1 MPTTDGAPASRPSPE
16 ALVRLLRALSAGDDR
31 FVGLVELP
39 GRPERASDWPD
50 WVHPLVRGAWARRG
64 VERPWSHQREA
75 LDATASGA
83 DVVVATGTGS
93 GKSLAAWTPL
103 LSDLAAA
110 GSTSRISAV
119 HRRPTALYLSPTKAL
134 AADQSASLEALM
146 EGGPRLASAS
156 TCDGDTPREAKEWA
170 RANADAL
177 LTNPDYLHHVMLP
190 AHGRWTR
197 VLASLRYIII
207 DELHHWRGV
216 TGSHIAL
223 VVRRLLRACHRLGAD
238 PRVIMLSATVRD
250 PALVGAAMTGRTATA
265 VTRDGSPAGPRHL
278 ALWQGGLVDDGP
290 GADPPCSP
298 GPLADGDHVLGAPV
312 TRRSAGAEAAGL
324 TARLVE
330 EGARLLAFVRSRA
343 GAEAVA
349 AQVRDRLSSRGSPLA
364 GRVGAYRG
372 GYLPEERRALEAA
385 IRSGRVRALATTSAL
400 ELGLDI
406 SGLDA
411 TVTAGWPGTRASLW
425 QQIGRAGRAG
435 RAGVSVLIASE
446 NPLDAYLVRH
456 PEDILAEVEAAVI
469 DPSNP
474 WVLAPH
480 LCAAAAEAPL
490 TEADSAYF
498 GPGLADIVRALARD
512 GLLRRRPAGWFWD
525 ATRPER
531 PGDLADLRGGGG
543 DVQIVDPAGVVIGTI
558 DEASADSHVFPD
570 AIYIHQGRTYHV
582 LSLSSVTGPVGP
594 GGWGRAP
601 TGALPVDWGQAP
613 AGALPGGADEWS
625 AQGIRGVPAEG
636 PADGAGVAGSGS
648 SAGVAG
654 SADGAGPAGGGN
666 SARGLGLPGAAA
678 GAPPLV
684 APVRP
689 GEQRVAVVEEVRTP
703 LRTRA
708 STHTSVVIR
717 GVETSWTSP
726 DGLLTWCFGPTDV
739 STRVTDYDLLRLPGL
754 EFIRNIELT
763 MPTRTLP
770 TRSAWFQLERGAEAV
785 LGISAADLP
794 GALHAAEHA
803 MIAILPL
810 IATCDRWD
818 LGGLSTQSHD
828 DTGRPTVFVHD
839 AFRGGAG
846 HTRSGYARAAQW
858 IRATL
863 EAVRECPCDDG
874 CPRCVQSPKCGNG
887 NDPLSK
893 AGAVALLGF
902 VLERC
907 P

>member
-1 MPTTDGAPASRPSPE
+1 MPTADGAPAPRPGPE

-31 FVGLVELP
+31 LVGLVELP
-39 GRPERASDWPD
+39 GRPERASDWPES
-50 WVHPLVRGAWARRG
+50 VHPLVRGAWARRG

-103 LSDLAAA
+103 LSDLAGA
-110 GSTSRISAV
+110 GSTTRISAV

-134 AADQSASLEALM
+134 AADQCASLEALM

-250 PALVGAAMTGRTATA
+250 PALVGAAMTGRPATA

-278 ALWQGGLVDDGP
+278 ALWQGGLVDDGS
-290 GADPPCSP
+290 GAEPSSSGALASPAPFSSP
-298 GPLADGDHVLGAPV
+298 GDPASQGALADGDRVLGAPV
-312 TRRSAGAEAAGL
+312 VRRSAGAEAAGL

-349 AQVRDRLSSRGSPLA
+349 AQVHDRLSSRGSPLA

-469 DPSNP
+469 DPANP

-498 GPGLADIVRALARD
+498 GPGLADVVGALERD

-531 PGDLADLRGGGG
+531 PSDLTDLRGGGG

-558 DEASADSHVFPD
+558 DEGSADAHVFPD
-570 AIYIHQGRTYHV
+570 AVYVHQGRTYHV
-582 LSLSSVTGPVGP
+582 LSLSSVTGAAGPV
-594 GGWGRAP
+594 GWGRAP
-601 TGALPVDWGQAP
+601 V
-613 AGALPGGADEWS
+613 
-625 AQGIRGVPAEG
+625 
-636 PADGAGVAGSGS
+636 
-648 SAGVAG
+648 
-654 SADGAGPAGGGN
+654 
-666 SARGLGLPGAAA
+666 

-684 APVRP
+684 APLRP
-689 GEQRVAVVEEVRTP
+689 GDQRVAVVEEVRTP

-708 STHTSVVIR
+708 STHTSVAIR
-717 GVETSWTSP
+717 GVEASWTSP

-754 EFIRNIELT
+754 EFIRNTELA

-785 LGISAADLP
+785 LGIGAADLP

-858 IRATL
+858 IGATL
-863 EAVRECPCDDG
+863 EAVRECPCEDG

-887 NDPLSK
+887 NEPLSK

>member
-1 MPTTDGAPASRPSPE
+1 MPTADGAPAPRPGPE

-31 FVGLVELP
+31 LVGLVELP
-39 GRPERASDWPD
+39 GRPERASDWPE

-103 LSDLAAA
+103 LSDLAGA
-110 GSTSRISAV
+110 GSTTRISAV

-134 AADQSASLEALM
+134 AADQCASLEALM

-250 PALVGAAMTGRTATA
+250 PALVGAAMTGRPATA

-278 ALWQGGLVDDGP
+278 ALWQGGLVDDGS
-290 GADPPCSP
+290 GAEPSSSGALASPAPFSSP
-298 GPLADGDHVLGAPV
+298 GDPASQGVLADGDRVLGAPV
-312 TRRSAGAEAAGL
+312 VRRSAGAEAAGL

-372 GYLPEERRALEAA
+372 GDLPEERRALEAA

-469 DPSNP
+469 DPANP

-490 TEADSAYF
+490 TEADSTYF
-498 GPGLADIVRALARD
+498 GPGLADVVGALERD

-531 PGDLADLRGGGG
+531 PSDLTDLRGGGG

-558 DEASADSHVFPD
+558 DEASADAHVFPD
-570 AIYIHQGRTYHV
+570 AVYVHQGRTYHV
-582 LSLSSVTGPVGP
+582 LSLSSVTGAAGPV
-594 GGWGRAP
+594 GWGRAP
-601 TGALPVDWGQAP
+601 V
-613 AGALPGGADEWS
+613 
-625 AQGIRGVPAEG
+625 
-636 PADGAGVAGSGS
+636 
-648 SAGVAG
+648 
-654 SADGAGPAGGGN
+654 
-666 SARGLGLPGAAA
+666 

-684 APVRP
+684 APLRP
-689 GEQRVAVVEEVRTP
+689 GDQRVAVVEEVRTP

-708 STHTSVVIR
+708 STHTSVAIR
-717 GVETSWTSP
+717 GVEASWTSP

-754 EFIRNIELT
+754 EFIRNTELA

-785 LGISAADLP
+785 LGIGAADLP

-858 IRATL
+858 IGAAL
-863 EAVRECPCDDG
+863 EAVRECPCEDG

-887 NDPLSK
+887 NEPLSK

>member
-1 MPTTDGAPASRPSPE
+1 MPTADGAPAPRPGPE

-31 FVGLVELP
+31 LVGLVELP
-39 GRPERASDWPD
+39 GRPERASDWPE

-103 LSDLAAA
+103 LSDLAGA
-110 GSTSRISAV
+110 GSTTRISAV

-134 AADQSASLEALM
+134 AADQCASLEALM

-223 VVRRLLRACHRLGAD
+223 VVRRLLRACQRLGAD

-250 PALVGAAMTGRTATA
+250 PALVGAAMTGRPATA

-278 ALWQGGLVDDGP
+278 ALWQGGLVDDGS
-290 GADPPCSP
+290 GAEPSSS
-298 GPLADGDHVLGAPV
+298 GALASRGALADGDRVLGAPV
-312 TRRSAGAEAAGL
+312 VRRSAGAEAAGL

-469 DPSNP
+469 DPANP

-498 GPGLADIVRALARD
+498 GPGLADVVGALERD

-531 PGDLADLRGGGG
+531 PSDLTDLRGGGG

-558 DEASADSHVFPD
+558 DEGSADAHVFPD
-570 AIYIHQGRTYHV
+570 AVYVHQGRTYHV
-582 LSLSSVTGPVGP
+582 LSLSSVTGAAGPV
-594 GGWGRAP
+594 GWGRAP
-601 TGALPVDWGQAP
+601 V
-613 AGALPGGADEWS
+613 
-625 AQGIRGVPAEG
+625 
-636 PADGAGVAGSGS
+636 
-648 SAGVAG
+648 
-654 SADGAGPAGGGN
+654 
-666 SARGLGLPGAAA
+666 

-689 GEQRVAVVEEVRTP
+689 GDQRVAVVEEVRTP

-708 STHTSVVIR
+708 STHTSVAIR
-717 GVETSWTSP
+717 GVEASWTSP

-754 EFIRNIELT
+754 EFIRNTELA

-770 TRSAWFQLERGAEAV
+770 TRSAWFQLERGAEAA
-785 LGISAADLP
+785 LGIGAADLP

-858 IRATL
+858 IGAAL
-863 EAVRECPCDDG
+863 EAVRECPCEDG

-887 NDPLSK
+887 NEPLSK

>member
-1 MPTTDGAPASRPSPE
+1 MPTADGAPAPRPGPE

-31 FVGLVELP
+31 LVGLVELP
-39 GRPERASDWPD
+39 GRPERASDWPE

-103 LSDLAAA
+103 LSDLAGA
-110 GSTSRISAV
+110 GSTTRISAV

-134 AADQSASLEALM
+134 AADQCASLEALM

-250 PALVGAAMTGRTATA
+250 PALVGAAMTGRPATA

-278 ALWQGGLVDDGP
+278 ALWQGGLIDDGSGAEPPSSP
-290 GADPPCSP
+290 GTPSSSRALASPEPSSPADPASR
-298 GPLADGDHVLGAPV
+298 GALADGDRVLGAPV
-312 TRRSAGAEAAGL
+312 VRRSAGAEAAGL

-498 GPGLADIVRALARD
+498 GPGLADVAGALERD

-531 PGDLADLRGGGG
+531 PGDLTDLRGGGG

-558 DEASADSHVFPD
+558 DEGSADAHVFPD
-570 AIYIHQGRTYHV
+570 AVYVHQGRTYHV
-582 LSLSSVTGPVGP
+582 LSLSSVTGAAGPV
-594 GGWGRAP
+594 GWGRAP
-601 TGALPVDWGQAP
+601 V
-613 AGALPGGADEWS
+613 
-625 AQGIRGVPAEG
+625 
-636 PADGAGVAGSGS
+636 
-648 SAGVAG
+648 
-654 SADGAGPAGGGN
+654 
-666 SARGLGLPGAAA
+666 

-689 GEQRVAVVEEVRTP
+689 GDQRVAVVEEVRTP

-708 STHTSVVIR
+708 STHTSVAIR
-717 GVETSWTSP
+717 GVEASWTSP

-754 EFIRNIELT
+754 EFIRNTELA

-785 LGISAADLP
+785 LGIGAADLP

-858 IRATL
+858 IGAAL
-863 EAVRECPCDDG
+863 EAVRECPCEDG

-887 NDPLSK
+887 NEPLSK

>member
-1 MPTTDGAPASRPSPE
+1 MPTADGAPAPRPGPE

-31 FVGLVELP
+31 LVGLVELP
-39 GRPERASDWPD
+39 GRPERASDWPE

-103 LSDLAAA
+103 LSDLAGA
-110 GSTSRISAV
+110 GSTTRISAV

-134 AADQSASLEALM
+134 AADQCASLEALM

-250 PALVGAAMTGRTATA
+250 PALVGAAMTGRPATA

-278 ALWQGGLVDDGP
+278 ALWQGGLVDDGS
-290 GADPPCSP
+290 GAEPSSSGALASPAPFSSP
-298 GPLADGDHVLGAPV
+298 GDPASQGALADGDRVLGAPV
-312 TRRSAGAEAAGL
+312 VRRSAGAEAAEL

-474 WVLAPH
+474 WVMAPH

-498 GPGLADIVRALARD
+498 GPGLADVVGALERD

-531 PGDLADLRGGGG
+531 PSDLTDLRGGGG

-558 DEASADSHVFPD
+558 DEGSADAHVFPD
-570 AIYIHQGRTYHV
+570 AVYVHQGRTYHV
-582 LSLSSVTGPVGP
+582 LSLSSVTGAAGPV
-594 GGWGRAP
+594 GWGRAP
-601 TGALPVDWGQAP
+601 V
-613 AGALPGGADEWS
+613 
-625 AQGIRGVPAEG
+625 
-636 PADGAGVAGSGS
+636 
-648 SAGVAG
+648 
-654 SADGAGPAGGGN
+654 
-666 SARGLGLPGAAA
+666 

-689 GEQRVAVVEEVRTP
+689 GDQRVAVVEEVRTP

-708 STHTSVVIR
+708 STHTSVAIR
-717 GVETSWTSP
+717 GVEASWTSP

-754 EFIRNIELT
+754 EFIRNTELA

-785 LGISAADLP
+785 LGIGAADLP

-858 IRATL
+858 IGAAL
-863 EAVRECPCDDG
+863 EAVRECPCEDG

-887 NDPLSK
+887 NEPLSK

>member
-1 MPTTDGAPASRPSPE
+1 MPTADGAPAPRPGPE
-16 ALVRLLRALSAGDDR
+16 ALVRLLRAMSAGDDR
-31 FVGLVELP
+31 LVGLVELP
-39 GRPERASDWPD
+39 GRPERASGWPE

-103 LSDLAAA
+103 LSDLAGA
-110 GSTSRISAV
+110 GPTTRISAV

-134 AADQSASLEALM
+134 AADQCASLEALM

-250 PALVGAAMTGRTATA
+250 PALVGAAMTGRPATA

-278 ALWQGGLVDDGP
+278 ALWQGGLVDDGS
-290 GADPPCSP
+290 GAEPSSSGALASPAPFSSP
-298 GPLADGDHVLGAPV
+298 GDPASQGVLADGDRVLGAPV
-312 TRRSAGAEAAGL
+312 VRRSAGAEAAGL

-469 DPSNP
+469 DPANP

-498 GPGLADIVRALARD
+498 GPGLADVVGALERD

-531 PGDLADLRGGGG
+531 PSDLTDLRGGGG

-558 DEASADSHVFPD
+558 DEASADAHVFPD
-570 AIYIHQGRTYHV
+570 AVYVHQGRTYHV
-582 LSLSSVTGPVGP
+582 LSLSSVTGAAGPV
-594 GGWGRAP
+594 GWGRAP
-601 TGALPVDWGQAP
+601 V
-613 AGALPGGADEWS
+613 
-625 AQGIRGVPAEG
+625 
-636 PADGAGVAGSGS
+636 
-648 SAGVAG
+648 
-654 SADGAGPAGGGN
+654 
-666 SARGLGLPGAAA
+666 

-689 GEQRVAVVEEVRTP
+689 GDQRVAVVEEVRTP

-708 STHTSVVIR
+708 STHTSVAIR
-717 GVETSWTSP
+717 GVEASWTSP

-754 EFIRNIELT
+754 EFIRNTELA

-785 LGISAADLP
+785 LGIGAADLP

-846 HTRSGYARAAQW
+846 HTRNGYARAAQW
-858 IRATL
+858 IGAAL
-863 EAVRECPCDDG
+863 EAVRECPCEDG

-887 NDPLSK
+887 NEPLSK

>member
-1 MPTTDGAPASRPSPE
+1 MPTADGAPAPRPGPE

-31 FVGLVELP
+31 LVGLVELP
-39 GRPERASDWPD
+39 GRPERASDWPE

-103 LSDLAAA
+103 LSDLAGA
-110 GSTSRISAV
+110 GSTTRISAV
-119 HRRPTALYLSPTKAL
+119 HRRPTALYLSPTRAL
-134 AADQSASLEALM
+134 AADQCASLEALM

-250 PALVGAAMTGRTATA
+250 PALVGAAMTGRPATA

-278 ALWQGGLVDDGP
+278 ALWQGGLVDDGS
-290 GADPPCSP
+290 GAEPSSSGALASPAPFSSP
-298 GPLADGDHVLGAPV
+298 GDPASQGALADGDRVLGAPV
-312 TRRSAGAEAAGL
+312 VRRSAGAEAAGL

-474 WVLAPH
+474 WVMAPH

-498 GPGLADIVRALARD
+498 GPGLADVVGALERD

-531 PGDLADLRGGGG
+531 PSDLTDLRGGGG

-558 DEASADSHVFPD
+558 DEASADAHVFPD
-570 AIYIHQGRTYHV
+570 AVYVHQGRTYHV
-582 LSLSSVTGPVGP
+582 LSLSSVTGAAGPV
-594 GGWGRAP
+594 GWGRAP
-601 TGALPVDWGQAP
+601 V
-613 AGALPGGADEWS
+613 
-625 AQGIRGVPAEG
+625 
-636 PADGAGVAGSGS
+636 
-648 SAGVAG
+648 
-654 SADGAGPAGGGN
+654 
-666 SARGLGLPGAAA
+666 

-689 GEQRVAVVEEVRTP
+689 GDQRVAVVEEVRTP

-708 STHTSVVIR
+708 STHTSVAIR
-717 GVETSWTSP
+717 GVEASWTSP

-754 EFIRNIELT
+754 EFIRNTELA

-785 LGISAADLP
+785 LGIGAADLP

-858 IRATL
+858 IGAAL
-863 EAVRECPCDDG
+863 EAVRECPCEDG

-887 NDPLSK
+887 NEPLSK

>member
-1 MPTTDGAPASRPSPE
+1 MPTADGAPAPRPGPE

-31 FVGLVELP
+31 LVGLVELP
-39 GRPERASDWPD
+39 GRPERASDWPE

-103 LSDLAAA
+103 LSDLAGA
-110 GSTSRISAV
+110 GSTTRISAV

-134 AADQSASLEALM
+134 AADQCASLEALM

-250 PALVGAAMTGRTATA
+250 PALVGAAMTGRPATA
-265 VTRDGSPAGPRHL
+265 VTHDGSPAGPRHL
-278 ALWQGGLVDDGP
+278 ALWQGGLVDDGS
-290 GADPPCSP
+290 GAEPSSSGALASPAPFSSP
-298 GPLADGDHVLGAPV
+298 GDPASQGALADGDRVLGAPV
-312 TRRSAGAEAAGL
+312 VRRSAGAEAAGL

-498 GPGLADIVRALARD
+498 GPGLADVVGALERD

-531 PGDLADLRGGGG
+531 PSDLTDLRGGGG

-558 DEASADSHVFPD
+558 DEASADAHVFPD
-570 AIYIHQGRTYHV
+570 AVYVHQGRTYHV
-582 LSLSSVTGPVGP
+582 LSLSSVTGAAGPV
-594 GGWGRAP
+594 GWGRAP
-601 TGALPVDWGQAP
+601 V
-613 AGALPGGADEWS
+613 
-625 AQGIRGVPAEG
+625 
-636 PADGAGVAGSGS
+636 
-648 SAGVAG
+648 
-654 SADGAGPAGGGN
+654 
-666 SARGLGLPGAAA
+666 

-689 GEQRVAVVEEVRTP
+689 GDQRVAVVEEVRTP

-708 STHTSVVIR
+708 STHTSVAIR
-717 GVETSWTSP
+717 GVEASWTSP

-754 EFIRNIELT
+754 EFIRNTELA

-770 TRSAWFQLERGAEAV
+770 TRSAWFQLEHGAEAV
-785 LGISAADLP
+785 LGIGAADLP

-858 IRATL
+858 IGAAL
-863 EAVRECPCDDG
+863 EAVRECPCEDG

-887 NDPLSK
+887 NEPLSK

>member
-1 MPTTDGAPASRPSPE
+1 MPTADGAPAPRPGPE
-16 ALVRLLRALSAGDDR
+16 ALVRLLRAMSAGDDR
-31 FVGLVELP
+31 LVGLVELP
-39 GRPERASDWPD
+39 GRPERASDWPE

-103 LSDLAAA
+103 LSDLAGA
-110 GSTSRISAV
+110 GPTTRISAV

-134 AADQSASLEALM
+134 AADQCASLEALM

-250 PALVGAAMTGRTATA
+250 PALVGAAMTGRPATA

-278 ALWQGGLVDDGP
+278 ALWQGGLVDDGS
-290 GADPPCSP
+290 GAEPSSSGALASPAPFSSP
-298 GPLADGDHVLGAPV
+298 GDPASQGVLADGDRVLGAPV
-312 TRRSAGAEAAGL
+312 VRRSAGAEAAGL

-330 EGARLLAFVRSRA
+330 EGAWLLAFVRSRA

-469 DPSNP
+469 DPANP

-490 TEADSAYF
+490 TEADSTYF
-498 GPGLADIVRALARD
+498 GPGLADVVGALERD

-531 PGDLADLRGGGG
+531 PSDLTDLRGGGG

-558 DEASADSHVFPD
+558 DEASADAHVFPD
-570 AIYIHQGRTYHV
+570 AVYVHQGRTYHV
-582 LSLSSVTGPVGP
+582 LSLSSVTGAAGPV
-594 GGWGRAP
+594 GWGRAP
-601 TGALPVDWGQAP
+601 V
-613 AGALPGGADEWS
+613 
-625 AQGIRGVPAEG
+625 
-636 PADGAGVAGSGS
+636 
-648 SAGVAG
+648 
-654 SADGAGPAGGGN
+654 
-666 SARGLGLPGAAA
+666 

-684 APVRP
+684 APLRP
-689 GEQRVAVVEEVRTP
+689 GDQRVAVVEEVRTP

-708 STHTSVVIR
+708 STHTSVAIR
-717 GVETSWTSP
+717 GVEASWTSP

-754 EFIRNIELT
+754 EFIRNTELA

-785 LGISAADLP
+785 LGIGAADLP

-858 IRATL
+858 IGATL
-863 EAVRECPCDDG
+863 EAVRECPCEDG

-887 NDPLSK
+887 NEPLSK

>member
-1 MPTTDGAPASRPSPE
+1 MPTADGAPAPRPGPE

-31 FVGLVELP
+31 LVGLVELP
-39 GRPERASDWPD
+39 GRPERASDWPE

-103 LSDLAAA
+103 LSDLAGA
-110 GSTSRISAV
+110 GPTTRISAV

-134 AADQSASLEALM
+134 AADQCASLEALM

-250 PALVGAAMTGRTATA
+250 PALVAAAMTGRPATA

-278 ALWQGGLVDDGP
+278 ALWQGGLVDDGSGAEP
-290 GADPPCSP
+290 SSSGALASPAPFSSPADPASQ
-298 GPLADGDHVLGAPV
+298 GALADGDRVLGAPV
-312 TRRSAGAEAAGL
+312 VRRSAGAEAAGL

-349 AQVRDRLSSRGSPLA
+349 AQVHDRLSSRGSPLA

-469 DPSNP
+469 DPANP

-498 GPGLADIVRALARD
+498 GPGLADVVGALERD

-531 PGDLADLRGGGG
+531 PSDLTDLRGGGG

-558 DEASADSHVFPD
+558 DEASADAHVFPD
-570 AIYIHQGRTYHV
+570 AVYVHQRRTYHV
-582 LSLSSVTGPVGP
+582 LSLSSVTGAAGPV
-594 GGWGRAP
+594 GWGRAP
-601 TGALPVDWGQAP
+601 V
-613 AGALPGGADEWS
+613 
-625 AQGIRGVPAEG
+625 
-636 PADGAGVAGSGS
+636 
-648 SAGVAG
+648 
-654 SADGAGPAGGGN
+654 
-666 SARGLGLPGAAA
+666 

-689 GEQRVAVVEEVRTP
+689 GDQRVAVVEEVRTP

-708 STHTSVVIR
+708 STHTSVAIR
-717 GVETSWTSP
+717 GVEASWTSP

-754 EFIRNIELT
+754 EFIRNTELA

-785 LGISAADLP
+785 LGIGADDLP

-858 IRATL
+858 IGAAL
-863 EAVRECPCDDG
+863 EAVRECPCEDG

-887 NDPLSK
+887 NEPLSK

>member
-1 MPTTDGAPASRPSPE
+1 MPTADGAPAPRPGPE
-16 ALVRLLRALSAGDDR
+16 ALVRLLRAMSAGDDR
-31 FVGLVELP
+31 LVGLVELP
-39 GRPERASDWPD
+39 GRPERASDWPE

-103 LSDLAAA
+103 LSDLAGA
-110 GSTSRISAV
+110 GPTTRISAV

-134 AADQSASLEALM
+134 AADQCASLEALM

-250 PALVGAAMTGRTATA
+250 PALVGAAMTGRPATA

-278 ALWQGGLVDDGP
+278 ALWQGGLVDDGS
-290 GADPPCSP
+290 GAEPSSSGALASPAPFSSP
-298 GPLADGDHVLGAPV
+298 GDPASQGVLADGDRVLGAPV
-312 TRRSAGAEAAGL
+312 VRRSAGAEAAGL

-469 DPSNP
+469 DPANP

-490 TEADSAYF
+490 TEADSTYF
-498 GPGLADIVRALARD
+498 GPGLADVVGALERD

-531 PGDLADLRGGGG
+531 PSDLTDLRGGGG

-558 DEASADSHVFPD
+558 DEASADAHVFPD
-570 AIYIHQGRTYHV
+570 AVYVHQGRTYHV
-582 LSLSSVTGPVGP
+582 LSLSSVTGAAGPV
-594 GGWGRAP
+594 GWGRAP
-601 TGALPVDWGQAP
+601 V
-613 AGALPGGADEWS
+613 
-625 AQGIRGVPAEG
+625 
-636 PADGAGVAGSGS
+636 
-648 SAGVAG
+648 
-654 SADGAGPAGGGN
+654 
-666 SARGLGLPGAAA
+666 

-684 APVRP
+684 APLRP
-689 GEQRVAVVEEVRTP
+689 GDQRVAVVEEVRTP

-708 STHTSVVIR
+708 STHTSVAIR
-717 GVETSWTSP
+717 GVEASWTSP

-754 EFIRNIELT
+754 EFIRNTELA

-785 LGISAADLP
+785 LGIGAADLP

-858 IRATL
+858 IGATL
-863 EAVRECPCDDG
+863 EAVRECPCEDG

-887 NDPLSK
+887 NEPLSK

>member
-1 MPTTDGAPASRPSPE
+1 MPTADGAPAPRPGPE

-31 FVGLVELP
+31 LVGLVELP
-39 GRPERASDWPD
+39 GRPERASDWPE

-103 LSDLAAA
+103 LSDLAGA
-110 GSTSRISAV
+110 GSTTRISAV

-134 AADQSASLEALM
+134 AADQCASLEALM

-250 PALVGAAMTGRTATA
+250 PALVGAAMTGRPATA

-278 ALWQGGLVDDGP
+278 ALWQGGLVDDGS
-290 GADPPCSP
+290 GAEPSSSGALASPAPFSSP
-298 GPLADGDHVLGAPV
+298 GDPASQGVLADGDRVLGAPV
-312 TRRSAGAEAAGL
+312 VRRSAGAEAAGL

-469 DPSNP
+469 DPANP

-490 TEADSAYF
+490 TEADSTYF
-498 GPGLADIVRALARD
+498 GPGLADVVGALERD

-531 PGDLADLRGGGG
+531 PSDLTDLRGGGG

-558 DEASADSHVFPD
+558 DEASADAHVFPD
-570 AIYIHQGRTYHV
+570 AVYVHQGRTYHV
-582 LSLSSVTGPVGP
+582 LSLSSVTGAAGPV
-594 GGWGRAP
+594 GWGRAP
-601 TGALPVDWGQAP
+601 V
-613 AGALPGGADEWS
+613 
-625 AQGIRGVPAEG
+625 
-636 PADGAGVAGSGS
+636 
-648 SAGVAG
+648 
-654 SADGAGPAGGGN
+654 
-666 SARGLGLPGAAA
+666 

-684 APVRP
+684 APLRP
-689 GEQRVAVVEEVRTP
+689 GDQRVAVVEEVRTP

-708 STHTSVVIR
+708 STHTSVAIR
-717 GVETSWTSP
+717 GVEASWTSP

-754 EFIRNIELT
+754 EFIRNTELA

-785 LGISAADLP
+785 LGIGAADLP

-846 HTRSGYARAAQW
+846 HTRNGYARAAQW
-858 IRATL
+858 IGAAL
-863 EAVRECPCDDG
+863 EAVRECPCEDG

-887 NDPLSK
+887 NEPLSK

>member
-1 MPTTDGAPASRPSPE
+1 MPTADGAPAPRPGPE

-31 FVGLVELP
+31 LVGLVELP
-39 GRPERASDWPD
+39 GRPERASGWPE

-103 LSDLAAA
+103 LSDLAGA
-110 GSTSRISAV
+110 GPTTRISAV

-134 AADQSASLEALM
+134 AADQCASLEALM

-250 PALVGAAMTGRTATA
+250 PALVGAAMTGRPATA

-278 ALWQGGLVDDGP
+278 ALWQGGLVDDRSGAETSSSP
-290 GADPPCSP
+290 GIPSSSGALASPASFSSPADPASQ
-298 GPLADGDHVLGAPV
+298 GALADGDRVLGAPV
-312 TRRSAGAEAAGL
+312 VRRSAGAEAAGL

-469 DPSNP
+469 DPANP

-498 GPGLADIVRALARD
+498 GPGLADVVGALERD

-531 PGDLADLRGGGG
+531 PSDLTDLRGGGG

-558 DEASADSHVFPD
+558 DEASADAHVFPD
-570 AIYIHQGRTYHV
+570 AVYVHQGRTYHV
-582 LSLSSVTGPVGP
+582 LSLSSVTGAAGPV
-594 GGWGRAP
+594 GWGRAP
-601 TGALPVDWGQAP
+601 V
-613 AGALPGGADEWS
+613 
-625 AQGIRGVPAEG
+625 
-636 PADGAGVAGSGS
+636 
-648 SAGVAG
+648 
-654 SADGAGPAGGGN
+654 
-666 SARGLGLPGAAA
+666 

-689 GEQRVAVVEEVRTP
+689 GDQRVAVVEEVRTP

-708 STHTSVVIR
+708 STHTSVAIR
-717 GVETSWTSP
+717 GVEASWTSP

-754 EFIRNIELT
+754 EFIRNTELA

-785 LGISAADLP
+785 LGIGAADLP

-858 IRATL
+858 IGAAL
-863 EAVRECPCDDG
+863 EAVRECPCEDG

-887 NDPLSK
+887 NEPLSK

>member
-1 MPTTDGAPASRPSPE
+1 MPTADGAPAPRPGPE
-16 ALVRLLRALSAGDDR
+16 ALVRLLRAMSAGDDR
-31 FVGLVELP
+31 LVGLVELP
-39 GRPERASDWPD
+39 GRPERASDWPE

-103 LSDLAAA
+103 LSDLAGA
-110 GSTSRISAV
+110 GPTTRISAV

-134 AADQSASLEALM
+134 AADQCASLEALM

-250 PALVGAAMTGRTATA
+250 PALVGAAMTGRPATA

-278 ALWQGGLVDDGP
+278 ALWQGGLVDDGS
-290 GADPPCSP
+290 GAEPSSSGALASPAPFSSP
-298 GPLADGDHVLGAPV
+298 GDPASQGVLADGDRVLGAPV
-312 TRRSAGAEAAGL
+312 VRRSAGAEAAGL

-469 DPSNP
+469 DPANP

-490 TEADSAYF
+490 TEADSTYF
-498 GPGLADIVRALARD
+498 GPGLADVVGALERD

-531 PGDLADLRGGGG
+531 PSDLTDLRGGGG

-558 DEASADSHVFPD
+558 DEGSADAHVFPD
-570 AIYIHQGRTYHV
+570 AVYVHQGRTYHV
-582 LSLSSVTGPVGP
+582 LSLSSVTGAAGPV
-594 GGWGRAP
+594 GWGRAP
-601 TGALPVDWGQAP
+601 V
-613 AGALPGGADEWS
+613 
-625 AQGIRGVPAEG
+625 
-636 PADGAGVAGSGS
+636 
-648 SAGVAG
+648 
-654 SADGAGPAGGGN
+654 
-666 SARGLGLPGAAA
+666 

-684 APVRP
+684 APLRP
-689 GEQRVAVVEEVRTP
+689 GDQRVAVVEEVRTP

-708 STHTSVVIR
+708 STHTSVAIR
-717 GVETSWTSP
+717 GVEASWTSP

-754 EFIRNIELT
+754 EFIRNTELA

-785 LGISAADLP
+785 LGIGAADLP

-858 IRATL
+858 IGAAL
-863 EAVRECPCDDG
+863 EAVRECPCEDG

-887 NDPLSK
+887 NEPLSK

>member
-1 MPTTDGAPASRPSPE
+1 MPTADGAPAPRPGPE

-31 FVGLVELP
+31 LVGLVELP
-39 GRPERASDWPD
+39 GRPERASDWPE

-103 LSDLAAA
+103 LSDLAGA
-110 GSTSRISAV
+110 GPTTRISAV

-134 AADQSASLEALM
+134 AADQCASLEALM

-223 VVRRLLRACHRLGAD
+223 VVRRLLRACQRLGAD

-250 PALVGAAMTGRTATA
+250 PALVGAAMTGRPATA

-278 ALWQGGLVDDGP
+278 ALWQGGLVDDGS
-290 GADPPCSP
+290 GAEPSSSGALASPAPFSSP
-298 GPLADGDHVLGAPV
+298 GDPASQGALADGDRVLGAPV
-312 TRRSAGAEAAGL
+312 VRRSAGAEAAGL

-498 GPGLADIVRALARD
+498 GPGLADVVGALERD

-531 PGDLADLRGGGG
+531 PSDLTDLRGGGG

-558 DEASADSHVFPD
+558 DEASADAHVFPD
-570 AIYIHQGRTYHV
+570 AVYVHQGRTYHV
-582 LSLSSVTGPVGP
+582 LSLSSVTGAAGPV
-594 GGWGRAP
+594 GWGRAP
-601 TGALPVDWGQAP
+601 V
-613 AGALPGGADEWS
+613 
-625 AQGIRGVPAEG
+625 
-636 PADGAGVAGSGS
+636 
-648 SAGVAG
+648 
-654 SADGAGPAGGGN
+654 
-666 SARGLGLPGAAA
+666 

-689 GEQRVAVVEEVRTP
+689 GDQRVAVVEEVRTP

-708 STHTSVVIR
+708 STHTSVAIR
-717 GVETSWTSP
+717 GVEASWTSP

-754 EFIRNIELT
+754 EFIRNTELA

-785 LGISAADLP
+785 LGIGAADLP

-858 IRATL
+858 IGAAL
-863 EAVRECPCDDG
+863 EAVRECPCEDG

-887 NDPLSK
+887 NEPLSK

>member
-1 MPTTDGAPASRPSPE
+1 MPTADGAPAPRPGPE

-31 FVGLVELP
+31 LVGLVELP
-39 GRPERASDWPD
+39 GRPERASDWPE

-103 LSDLAAA
+103 LSDLAGA
-110 GSTSRISAV
+110 GSTTRISAV

-134 AADQSASLEALM
+134 AADQCASLEALM

-250 PALVGAAMTGRTATA
+250 PALVGAAMTGRPATA

-278 ALWQGGLVDDGP
+278 ALWQGGLVDDGS
-290 GADPPCSP
+290 GAEPSSSGALASPTPFSSP
-298 GPLADGDHVLGAPV
+298 GDPASQGALADGDRVLGAPV
-312 TRRSAGAEAAGL
+312 VRRSAGAEAAGL

-469 DPSNP
+469 DPANP

-498 GPGLADIVRALARD
+498 GPGLADVVGALERD

-531 PGDLADLRGGGG
+531 PSDLTDLRGGGG

-558 DEASADSHVFPD
+558 DEASADAHVFPD
-570 AIYIHQGRTYHV
+570 AVYVHQGRTYHV
-582 LSLSSVTGPVGP
+582 LSLSSVTGAAGPV
-594 GGWGRAP
+594 GWGRAP
-601 TGALPVDWGQAP
+601 V
-613 AGALPGGADEWS
+613 
-625 AQGIRGVPAEG
+625 
-636 PADGAGVAGSGS
+636 
-648 SAGVAG
+648 
-654 SADGAGPAGGGN
+654 
-666 SARGLGLPGAAA
+666 

-689 GEQRVAVVEEVRTP
+689 GDQRVAVVEEVRTP

-708 STHTSVVIR
+708 STHTSVAIR
-717 GVETSWTSP
+717 GVEASWTSP

-754 EFIRNIELT
+754 EFIRNTELA

-785 LGISAADLP
+785 LGIGAADLP

-858 IRATL
+858 IGAAL
-863 EAVRECPCDDG
+863 EAVRECPCEDG

-887 NDPLSK
+887 NEPLSK

>member
-1 MPTTDGAPASRPSPE
+1 MPTADGAPAPRPGPE

-31 FVGLVELP
+31 LVGLVELP
-39 GRPERASDWPD
+39 GRPERASDWPE

-103 LSDLAAA
+103 LSDLAGA
-110 GSTSRISAV
+110 GSTTRISAV

-134 AADQSASLEALM
+134 AADQCASLEALM

-250 PALVGAAMTGRTATA
+250 PALVGAAMTGRPATA

-278 ALWQGGLVDDGP
+278 ALWQGGLVDDGSGAEP
-290 GADPPCSP
+290 SSSGALASQAPFSSPADPASQ
-298 GPLADGDHVLGAPV
+298 GALADGDRVLGAPV
-312 TRRSAGAEAAGL
+312 VRRSAGAEAAGL

-469 DPSNP
+469 DPANP

-498 GPGLADIVRALARD
+498 GPGLADVVGALERD

-531 PGDLADLRGGGG
+531 PSDLTDLRGGGG

-558 DEASADSHVFPD
+558 DEASADAHVFPD
-570 AIYIHQGRTYHV
+570 AVYVHQGRTYHV
-582 LSLSSVTGPVGP
+582 LSLSSVTGAAGPV
-594 GGWGRAP
+594 GWGRAP
-601 TGALPVDWGQAP
+601 V
-613 AGALPGGADEWS
+613 
-625 AQGIRGVPAEG
+625 
-636 PADGAGVAGSGS
+636 
-648 SAGVAG
+648 
-654 SADGAGPAGGGN
+654 
-666 SARGLGLPGAAA
+666 

-684 APVRP
+684 ARVRP
-689 GEQRVAVVEEVRTP
+689 GDQRVAVVEEVRTP

-708 STHTSVVIR
+708 STHTSVAIR
-717 GVETSWTSP
+717 GVEASWTSP

-754 EFIRNIELT
+754 EFIRNTELA

-785 LGISAADLP
+785 LGIGAADLP

-858 IRATL
+858 IGAAL
-863 EAVRECPCDDG
+863 EAVRECPCEDG

-887 NDPLSK
+887 NEPLSK

>member
-1 MPTTDGAPASRPSPE
+1 MPTADGAPAPRPGPE

-31 FVGLVELP
+31 LVGLVELP
-39 GRPERASDWPD
+39 GRPERASDWPE

-103 LSDLAAA
+103 LSDLAGA
-110 GSTSRISAV
+110 GSTTRISAV

-134 AADQSASLEALM
+134 AADQCASLEALM

-250 PALVGAAMTGRTATA
+250 PALVGAAMTGRPATA

-278 ALWQGGLVDDGP
+278 ALWQGGLVDDGS
-290 GADPPCSP
+290 GAEPSSSGALASPAPFSSP
-298 GPLADGDHVLGAPV
+298 GDPASQGVLADGDRVLGAPV
-312 TRRSAGAEAAGL
+312 VRRSAGAEAAGL

-469 DPSNP
+469 DPANP

-498 GPGLADIVRALARD
+498 GPGLADVVGALERD
-512 GLLRRRPAGWFWD
+512 GFLRRRPAGWFWD

-531 PGDLADLRGGGG
+531 PSDLTDLRGGGG

-558 DEASADSHVFPD
+558 DEASADAHVFPD
-570 AIYIHQGRTYHV
+570 AVYVHQGRTYHV
-582 LSLSSVTGPVGP
+582 LSLSSVTGAAGPV
-594 GGWGRAP
+594 GWGRAP
-601 TGALPVDWGQAP
+601 V
-613 AGALPGGADEWS
+613 
-625 AQGIRGVPAEG
+625 
-636 PADGAGVAGSGS
+636 
-648 SAGVAG
+648 
-654 SADGAGPAGGGN
+654 
-666 SARGLGLPGAAA
+666 

-689 GEQRVAVVEEVRTP
+689 GDQRVAVVEEVRTP

-708 STHTSVVIR
+708 STHTSVAIR
-717 GVETSWTSP
+717 GVEASWTSP

-754 EFIRNIELT
+754 EFIRNTELA

-785 LGISAADLP
+785 LGVGAADLP

-858 IRATL
+858 IGAAL
-863 EAVRECPCDDG
+863 EAVRECPCEDG

-887 NDPLSK
+887 NEPLSK

>member
-1 MPTTDGAPASRPSPE
+1 MPTADGAPADRPNPE

-31 FVGLVELP
+31 LVGLVELP
-39 GRPERASDWPD
+39 GRPERASDWPE
-50 WVHPLVRGAWARRG
+50 WVHPLVRRAWARRG

-103 LSDLAAA
+103 LSDLAGV
-110 GSTSRISAV
+110 GSTTRISAV
-119 HRRPTALYLSPTKAL
+119 HRRPTAIYLSPTKAL

-146 EGGPRLASAS
+146 EGGPRLANAS

-177 LTNPDYLHHVMLP
+177 LTNPDYLHHVILP
-190 AHGRWTR
+190 THGRWTR

-250 PALVGAAMTGRTATA
+250 PALVGAAMTGRPATA
-265 VTRDGSPAGPRHL
+265 VTRDSSPAGPHHL
-278 ALWQGGLVDDGP
+278 ALWQGRLVDDGP
-290 GADPPCSP
+290 DAGPPSP
-298 GPLADGDHVLGAPV
+298 GALADGDRVLGAPV
-312 TRRSAGAEAAGL
+312 IRRSAGAEAAGL
-324 TARLVE
+324 TARLIE

-490 TEADSAYF
+490 TEADSTYF
-498 GPGLADIVRALARD
+498 GPGLADIAGALERD

-531 PGDLADLRGGGG
+531 PGDLTDLRGGGG

-558 DEASADSHVFPD
+558 DEASADAHVFPD
-570 AIYIHQGRTYHV
+570 AIYVHQGRTYRV
-582 LSLSSVTGPVGP
+582 LSLSSVTGPAGP

-601 TGALPVDWGQAP
+601 FGALPVDWGQAP
-613 AGALPGGADEWS
+613 AGALPGSADKWS
-625 AQGIRGVPAEG
+625 AGIRSIPAEG
-636 PADGAGVAGSGS
+636 PAGGTGVAGSGS
-648 SAGVAG
+648 GVR
-654 SADGAGPAGGGN
+654 SP
-666 SARGLGLPGAAA
+666 GLPGAA
-678 GAPPLV
+678 GAPSLV

-689 GEQRVAVVEEVRTP
+689 GDQRVAVVEEVRTP

-708 STHTSVVIR
+708 STHTSVAIR
-717 GVETSWTSP
+717 GVEASWTSP

-754 EFIRNIELT
+754 EFIRNNELA

-770 TRSAWFQLERGAEAV
+770 TRSAWFQLERGAEAM

-858 IRATL
+858 IGTAL

-887 NDPLSK
+887 NEPLSK

>member
-1 MPTTDGAPASRPSPE
+1 MPTADGAPAPRPGPE

-31 FVGLVELP
+31 LVGLVELP
-39 GRPERASDWPD
+39 GRPERASDWPE

-103 LSDLAAA
+103 LSDLAGA
-110 GSTSRISAV
+110 GSTTRISAV

-134 AADQSASLEALM
+134 AADQCASLEALM

-250 PALVGAAMTGRTATA
+250 PALVGAAMTGRPATA

-278 ALWQGGLVDDGP
+278 ALWQGGLVDDGS
-290 GADPPCSP
+290 GAEPSSSGALASPAPFSSP
-298 GPLADGDHVLGAPV
+298 GDPASQGALADGDRVLGAPV
-312 TRRSAGAEAAGL
+312 VRRSAGAEAAGL

-480 LCAAAAEAPL
+480 LCVAAAEAPL

-498 GPGLADIVRALARD
+498 GPGLADVVGALERD

-531 PGDLADLRGGGG
+531 PSDLTDLRGGGG

-558 DEASADSHVFPD
+558 DEASADAHVFPD
-570 AIYIHQGRTYHV
+570 AVYVHQGRTYHV
-582 LSLSSVTGPVGP
+582 LSLSSVTGAAGPV
-594 GGWGRAP
+594 GWGRAP
-601 TGALPVDWGQAP
+601 V
-613 AGALPGGADEWS
+613 
-625 AQGIRGVPAEG
+625 
-636 PADGAGVAGSGS
+636 
-648 SAGVAG
+648 
-654 SADGAGPAGGGN
+654 
-666 SARGLGLPGAAA
+666 

-689 GEQRVAVVEEVRTP
+689 GDQRVAVVEEVRTP

-708 STHTSVVIR
+708 STHTSVAIR
-717 GVETSWTSP
+717 GVEASWTSP

-754 EFIRNIELT
+754 EFIRNTELA

-785 LGISAADLP
+785 LGIGAADLP

-858 IRATL
+858 IGAAL
-863 EAVRECPCDDG
+863 EAVRECPCEDG

-887 NDPLSK
+887 NEPLSK

>member
-1 MPTTDGAPASRPSPE
+1 MPTADGAPAPRPGPE

-31 FVGLVELP
+31 LVGLVELP
-39 GRPERASDWPD
+39 GRPERASDWPES
-50 WVHPLVRGAWARRG
+50 VHPLVRGAWARRG

-103 LSDLAAA
+103 LSDLAGA
-110 GSTSRISAV
+110 GPTTRISAV

-134 AADQSASLEALM
+134 AADQCASLEALM

-177 LTNPDYLHHVMLP
+177 LTNPDYLHHVILP
-190 AHGRWTR
+190 MHGRWTR

-250 PALVGAAMTGRTATA
+250 PALVGAAMTGRPATA

-278 ALWQGGLVDDGP
+278 ALWQGGLVDDGS
-290 GADPPCSP
+290 GAEPSSSGALASPAPFSSP
-298 GPLADGDHVLGAPV
+298 GDPASQGALADGDRVLGAPV
-312 TRRSAGAEAAGL
+312 VRRSAGAEAAGL

-469 DPSNP
+469 DPANP

-498 GPGLADIVRALARD
+498 GPGLADVVGALERD

-531 PGDLADLRGGGG
+531 PSDLTDLRGGGG

-558 DEASADSHVFPD
+558 DEASADAHVFPD
-570 AIYIHQGRTYHV
+570 AVYVHQGRTYHV
-582 LSLSSVTGPVGP
+582 LSLSSVTGAAGPV
-594 GGWGRAP
+594 GWGRAP
-601 TGALPVDWGQAP
+601 V
-613 AGALPGGADEWS
+613 
-625 AQGIRGVPAEG
+625 
-636 PADGAGVAGSGS
+636 
-648 SAGVAG
+648 
-654 SADGAGPAGGGN
+654 
-666 SARGLGLPGAAA
+666 

-684 APVRP
+684 APLRP
-689 GEQRVAVVEEVRTP
+689 GDQRVAVVEEVRTP

-708 STHTSVVIR
+708 STHTSVAIR
-717 GVETSWTSP
+717 GVEASWTSP

-754 EFIRNIELT
+754 EFIRNTELA

-785 LGISAADLP
+785 LGIGAADLP

-858 IRATL
+858 IGATL
-863 EAVRECPCDDG
+863 EAVRECPCEDG

-887 NDPLSK
+887 NEPLSK

>member
-1 MPTTDGAPASRPSPE
+1 MPTADGAPAPRPGPE

-31 FVGLVELP
+31 LVGLVELP
-39 GRPERASDWPD
+39 GRPERASDWPE
-50 WVHPLVRGAWARRG
+50 WVHPLVRAAWARRG

-103 LSDLAAA
+103 LSDLAGA
-110 GSTSRISAV
+110 GSTTRISAV

-134 AADQSASLEALM
+134 AADQYASLEALM

-250 PALVGAAMTGRTATA
+250 PALVGAAMTGRPATA

-278 ALWQGGLVDDGP
+278 ALWQGGLVDDGSGAETSSSGALASP
-290 GADPPCSP
+290 APFSSPADPASQ
-298 GPLADGDHVLGAPV
+298 GVLADGDRVLGAPV
-312 TRRSAGAEAAGL
+312 VRRSAGAEAAGL

-469 DPSNP
+469 DPANP

-498 GPGLADIVRALARD
+498 GPGLADVVGALERD

-531 PGDLADLRGGGG
+531 PSDLTDLRGGGG

-558 DEASADSHVFPD
+558 DEGSADAHVFPD
-570 AIYIHQGRTYHV
+570 AVYVHQGRTYHV
-582 LSLSSVTGPVGP
+582 LSLSSVTGAAGPV
-594 GGWGRAP
+594 GWGRAP
-601 TGALPVDWGQAP
+601 V
-613 AGALPGGADEWS
+613 
-625 AQGIRGVPAEG
+625 
-636 PADGAGVAGSGS
+636 
-648 SAGVAG
+648 
-654 SADGAGPAGGGN
+654 
-666 SARGLGLPGAAA
+666 

-689 GEQRVAVVEEVRTP
+689 GDQRVAVVEEVRTP

-708 STHTSVVIR
+708 STHTSVAIR
-717 GVETSWTSP
+717 GVEASWTSP

-754 EFIRNIELT
+754 EFIRNTELA

-785 LGISAADLP
+785 LGIGAADLP

-858 IRATL
+858 IGAAL
-863 EAVRECPCDDG
+863 EAVRECPCEDG

-887 NDPLSK
+887 NEPLSK

>member
-1 MPTTDGAPASRPSPE
+1 M
-16 ALVRLLRALSAGDDR
+16 
-31 FVGLVELP
+31 
-39 GRPERASDWPD
+39 
-50 WVHPLVRGAWARRG
+50 
-64 VERPWSHQREA
+64 
-75 LDATASGA
+75 
-83 DVVVATGTGS
+83 
-93 GKSLAAWTPL
+93 
-103 LSDLAAA
+103 
-110 GSTSRISAV
+110 
-119 HRRPTALYLSPTKAL
+119 
-134 AADQSASLEALM
+134 
-146 EGGPRLASAS
+146 
-156 TCDGDTPREAKEWA
+156 
-170 RANADAL
+170 
-177 LTNPDYLHHVMLP
+177 
-190 AHGRWTR
+190 
-197 VLASLRYIII
+197 
-207 DELHHWRGV
+207 
-216 TGSHIAL
+216 
-223 VVRRLLRACHRLGAD
+223 
-238 PRVIMLSATVRD
+238 
-250 PALVGAAMTGRTATA
+250 
-265 VTRDGSPAGPRHL
+265 
-278 ALWQGGLVDDGP
+278 
-290 GADPPCSP
+290 
-298 GPLADGDHVLGAPV
+298 
-312 TRRSAGAEAAGL
+312 
-324 TARLVE
+324 
-330 EGARLLAFVRSRA
+330 
-343 GAEAVA
+343 
-349 AQVRDRLSSRGSPLA
+349 
-364 GRVGAYRG
+364 
-372 GYLPEERRALEAA
+372 
-385 IRSGRVRALATTSAL
+385 RALATTSAL

-480 LCAAAAEAPL
+480 LCVAAAEAPL

-498 GPGLADIVRALARD
+498 GPGLADVVGALERD

-531 PGDLADLRGGGG
+531 PSDLTDLRGGGG

-558 DEASADSHVFPD
+558 DEASADAHVFPD
-570 AIYIHQGRTYHV
+570 AVYVHQGRTYHV
-582 LSLSSVTGPVGP
+582 LSLSSVTGAAGPV
-594 GGWGRAP
+594 GWGRAP
-601 TGALPVDWGQAP
+601 V
-613 AGALPGGADEWS
+613 
-625 AQGIRGVPAEG
+625 
-636 PADGAGVAGSGS
+636 
-648 SAGVAG
+648 
-654 SADGAGPAGGGN
+654 
-666 SARGLGLPGAAA
+666 

-689 GEQRVAVVEEVRTP
+689 GDQRVAVVEEVRTP

-708 STHTSVVIR
+708 STHTSVAIR
-717 GVETSWTSP
+717 GVEASWTSP

-754 EFIRNIELT
+754 EFIRNTELA

-785 LGISAADLP
+785 LGIGAADLP

-858 IRATL
+858 IGAAL
-863 EAVRECPCDDG
+863 EAVRECPCEDG

-887 NDPLSK
+887 NEPLSK

>member
-1 MPTTDGAPASRPSPE
+1 MPTADGAPAPRPGPE

-31 FVGLVELP
+31 LVGLVELP
-39 GRPERASDWPD
+39 GRPERASDWPE

-103 LSDLAAA
+103 LSDLAGA
-110 GSTSRISAV
+110 GSTTRISAV

-134 AADQSASLEALM
+134 AADQCASLEALM

-250 PALVGAAMTGRTATA
+250 PALVGAAMTGRPATA

-278 ALWQGGLVDDGP
+278 ALWQGGLVDDGS
-290 GADPPCSP
+290 GAEPSSSGALASPAPFSSP
-298 GPLADGDHVLGAPV
+298 GDPASQGALADGDRVLGAPV
-312 TRRSAGAEAAGL
+312 VRRSAGAEAAGL

-498 GPGLADIVRALARD
+498 GPGLADVVGALERD

-531 PGDLADLRGGGG
+531 PSDLTDLRGGGG

-558 DEASADSHVFPD
+558 DEGSADAHVFPD
-570 AIYIHQGRTYHV
+570 AVYVHQGRTYHV
-582 LSLSSVTGPVGP
+582 LSLSSVTGAAGPV
-594 GGWGRAP
+594 GWGRAP
-601 TGALPVDWGQAP
+601 V
-613 AGALPGGADEWS
+613 
-625 AQGIRGVPAEG
+625 
-636 PADGAGVAGSGS
+636 
-648 SAGVAG
+648 
-654 SADGAGPAGGGN
+654 
-666 SARGLGLPGAAA
+666 

-689 GEQRVAVVEEVRTP
+689 GDQRVAVVEEVRTP

-708 STHTSVVIR
+708 STHTSVAIR
-717 GVETSWTSP
+717 GVEASWTSP

-754 EFIRNIELT
+754 EFIRNTELA

-785 LGISAADLP
+785 LGIGAADLP

-818 LGGLSTQSHD
+818 LGGLSTQSRD

-858 IRATL
+858 IGAAL
-863 EAVRECPCDDG
+863 EAVRECPCEDG

-887 NDPLSK
+887 NEPLSK

>member
-1 MPTTDGAPASRPSPE
+1 MPTADGAPAPRPGPE

-31 FVGLVELP
+31 LVGLVELP
-39 GRPERASDWPD
+39 GRPERASDWPE

-103 LSDLAAA
+103 LSDLAGA
-110 GSTSRISAV
+110 GSTTRISAV

-134 AADQSASLEALM
+134 AADQCASLEALM

-250 PALVGAAMTGRTATA
+250 PALVGAAMTGRPATA

-278 ALWQGGLVDDGP
+278 ALWQGGLVDDGS
-290 GADPPCSP
+290 GAEPSSSGALASPAPFSSP
-298 GPLADGDHVLGAPV
+298 GDPASQGALADGDRVLGAPV
-312 TRRSAGAEAAGL
+312 VRRSAGAEAAGL

-469 DPSNP
+469 DPANP

-498 GPGLADIVRALARD
+498 GPGLADVVGALERD

-531 PGDLADLRGGGG
+531 PSDLTDLRGGGG

-558 DEASADSHVFPD
+558 DEASADAHVFPD
-570 AIYIHQGRTYHV
+570 AVYVHQGRTYHV
-582 LSLSSVTGPVGP
+582 LSLSSVTGAAGPV
-594 GGWGRAP
+594 GWGRAP
-601 TGALPVDWGQAP
+601 V
-613 AGALPGGADEWS
+613 
-625 AQGIRGVPAEG
+625 
-636 PADGAGVAGSGS
+636 
-648 SAGVAG
+648 
-654 SADGAGPAGGGN
+654 
-666 SARGLGLPGAAA
+666 

-689 GEQRVAVVEEVRTP
+689 GDQRVAVVEEVRTP

-708 STHTSVVIR
+708 STHTSVAIR
-717 GVETSWTSP
+717 GVEASWTSP

-754 EFIRNIELT
+754 EFIRNTELA

-785 LGISAADLP
+785 LGIGAADLP

-858 IRATL
+858 IGAAL
-863 EAVRECPCDDG
+863 EAVRECPCEDG

-887 NDPLSK
+887 NEPLSK

>member
-1 MPTTDGAPASRPSPE
+1 MTA
-16 ALVRLLRALSAGDDR
+16 
-31 FVGLVELP
+31 ELFG
-39 GRPERASDWPD
+39 GRR
-50 WVHPLVRGAWARRG
+50 
-64 VERPWSHQREA
+64 
-75 LDATASGA
+75 
-83 DVVVATGTGS
+83 
-93 GKSLAAWTPL
+93 
-103 LSDLAAA
+103 
-110 GSTSRISAV
+110 
-119 HRRPTALYLSPTKAL
+119 
-134 AADQSASLEALM
+134 
-146 EGGPRLASAS
+146 
-156 TCDGDTPREAKEWA
+156 
-170 RANADAL
+170 
-177 LTNPDYLHHVMLP
+177 
-190 AHGRWTR
+190 
-197 VLASLRYIII
+197 
-207 DELHHWRGV
+207 
-216 TGSHIAL
+216 
-223 VVRRLLRACHRLGAD
+223 
-238 PRVIMLSATVRD
+238 
-250 PALVGAAMTGRTATA
+250 
-265 VTRDGSPAGPRHL
+265 
-278 ALWQGGLVDDGP
+278 LVDDGP
-290 GADPPCSP
+290 DAGPPSP
-298 GPLADGDHVLGAPV
+298 GALADGDRVLGAPV
-312 TRRSAGAEAAGL
+312 IRRSAGAEAAGL

-469 DPSNP
+469 DPANP

-490 TEADSAYF
+490 TEADSTYF
-498 GPGLADIVRALARD
+498 GPGLADVVGALERD

-531 PGDLADLRGGGG
+531 PSDLTDLRGGGG

-558 DEASADSHVFPD
+558 DEASADAHVFPD
-570 AIYIHQGRTYHV
+570 AVYVHQGRTYHV
-582 LSLSSVTGPVGP
+582 LSLSSVTGAAGPV
-594 GGWGRAP
+594 GWGRAP
-601 TGALPVDWGQAP
+601 V
-613 AGALPGGADEWS
+613 
-625 AQGIRGVPAEG
+625 
-636 PADGAGVAGSGS
+636 
-648 SAGVAG
+648 
-654 SADGAGPAGGGN
+654 
-666 SARGLGLPGAAA
+666 

-684 APVRP
+684 APLRP
-689 GEQRVAVVEEVRTP
+689 GDQRVAVVEEVRTP

-708 STHTSVVIR
+708 STHTSVAIR
-717 GVETSWTSP
+717 GVEASWTSP

-754 EFIRNIELT
+754 EFIRNTELA

-785 LGISAADLP
+785 LGIGAADLP

-858 IRATL
+858 IGAAL
-863 EAVRECPCDDG
+863 EAVRECPCEDG

-887 NDPLSK
+887 NEPLSK

>member
-1 MPTTDGAPASRPSPE
+1 MPTADGAPAPRPGPE
-16 ALVRLLRALSAGDDR
+16 ALVRLLRAMSAGDDR
-31 FVGLVELP
+31 LVGLVELP
-39 GRPERASDWPD
+39 GRPERASDWPE

-103 LSDLAAA
+103 LSDLAGA
-110 GSTSRISAV
+110 GPTTRISAV

-134 AADQSASLEALM
+134 AADQCASLEALM

-250 PALVGAAMTGRTATA
+250 PALVGAAMTGRPATA

-278 ALWQGGLVDDGP
+278 ALWQGGLVDDGS
-290 GADPPCSP
+290 GAEPSSSGALASPAPFSSP
-298 GPLADGDHVLGAPV
+298 GDPASQGVLADGDRVLGAPV
-312 TRRSAGAEAAGL
+312 VRRSAGAEAAGL

-469 DPSNP
+469 DPANP

-498 GPGLADIVRALARD
+498 GPGLADVVGALERD

-531 PGDLADLRGGGG
+531 PSDLTDLRGGGG

-558 DEASADSHVFPD
+558 DEASADAHVFPD
-570 AIYIHQGRTYHV
+570 AVYVHQGRTYHV
-582 LSLSSVTGPVGP
+582 LSLSSVTGAAGPV
-594 GGWGRAP
+594 GWGRAP
-601 TGALPVDWGQAP
+601 V
-613 AGALPGGADEWS
+613 
-625 AQGIRGVPAEG
+625 
-636 PADGAGVAGSGS
+636 
-648 SAGVAG
+648 
-654 SADGAGPAGGGN
+654 
-666 SARGLGLPGAAA
+666 

-689 GEQRVAVVEEVRTP
+689 GDQRVAVVEEVRTP

-708 STHTSVVIR
+708 STHTSVAIR
-717 GVETSWTSP
+717 GVEASWTSP

-754 EFIRNIELT
+754 EFIRNTELA

-785 LGISAADLP
+785 LGIGAADLP

-858 IRATL
+858 IGAAL
-863 EAVRECPCDDG
+863 EAVRECPCEDG

-887 NDPLSK
+887 NEPLSK

>member
-1 MPTTDGAPASRPSPE
+1 MPTADGAPAPRPGPE

-31 FVGLVELP
+31 LVGLVELP
-39 GRPERASDWPD
+39 GRPERASDWPE

-103 LSDLAAA
+103 LSDLAGA
-110 GSTSRISAV
+110 GSTARISAV

-134 AADQSASLEALM
+134 AADQCASLEALM

-250 PALVGAAMTGRTATA
+250 PALVGAAMTGRPATA

-278 ALWQGGLVDDGP
+278 ALWQGGLVDDGSGAEPPSSP
-290 GADPPCSP
+290 GIPSSSRALASPAPFSSPADPASQ
-298 GPLADGDHVLGAPV
+298 GALADGDRVLGAPV
-312 TRRSAGAEAAGL
+312 VRRSAGAEAAGL

-498 GPGLADIVRALARD
+498 GPGLADVAGALERD

-531 PGDLADLRGGGG
+531 PGDLTDLRGGGG

-558 DEASADSHVFPD
+558 DEASADAHVFPD
-570 AIYIHQGRTYHV
+570 AVYVHQGRTYHV
-582 LSLSSVTGPVGP
+582 LSLSSVTGAAGPV
-594 GGWGRAP
+594 GWGRAP
-601 TGALPVDWGQAP
+601 V
-613 AGALPGGADEWS
+613 
-625 AQGIRGVPAEG
+625 
-636 PADGAGVAGSGS
+636 
-648 SAGVAG
+648 
-654 SADGAGPAGGGN
+654 
-666 SARGLGLPGAAA
+666 

-689 GEQRVAVVEEVRTP
+689 GDQRVAVVEEVRTP

-708 STHTSVVIR
+708 STHTSVAIR
-717 GVETSWTSP
+717 GVEASWTSP

-754 EFIRNIELT
+754 EFIRNTELA

-785 LGISAADLP
+785 LGIGAADLP

-858 IRATL
+858 IGAAL
-863 EAVRECPCDDG
+863 EAVRECPCEDG

-887 NDPLSK
+887 NEPLSK

>member
-1 MPTTDGAPASRPSPE
+1 MPTADGAPAPRPGPE

-31 FVGLVELP
+31 LVGLVELP
-39 GRPERASDWPD
+39 GRPERASDWPE

-103 LSDLAAA
+103 LSDLAGA
-110 GSTSRISAV
+110 GSTTRISAV

-134 AADQSASLEALM
+134 AADQCASLEALM

-250 PALVGAAMTGRTATA
+250 PALVGAAMTGRPATA

-278 ALWQGGLVDDGP
+278 ALWQGGLVDDGSGAEP
-290 GADPPCSP
+290 SSSGALASPAPFSSPADPASQ
-298 GPLADGDHVLGAPV
+298 GVLADGDRVLGAPV
-312 TRRSAGAEAAGL
+312 VRRSAGAEAAGL

-469 DPSNP
+469 DPANP

-498 GPGLADIVRALARD
+498 GPGLADVVGALERD

-531 PGDLADLRGGGG
+531 PSDLTDLRGGGG

-558 DEASADSHVFPD
+558 DEASADAHVFPD
-570 AIYIHQGRTYHV
+570 AVYVHQGRTYHV
-582 LSLSSVTGPVGP
+582 LSLSSVTGAAGPV
-594 GGWGRAP
+594 GWGRAP
-601 TGALPVDWGQAP
+601 V
-613 AGALPGGADEWS
+613 
-625 AQGIRGVPAEG
+625 
-636 PADGAGVAGSGS
+636 
-648 SAGVAG
+648 
-654 SADGAGPAGGGN
+654 
-666 SARGLGLPGAAA
+666 

-689 GEQRVAVVEEVRTP
+689 GDQRVAVVEEVRTP

-708 STHTSVVIR
+708 STHTSVAIR
-717 GVETSWTSP
+717 GVEASWTSP

-754 EFIRNIELT
+754 EFIRNTELA

-785 LGISAADLP
+785 LGIGAADLP

-858 IRATL
+858 IGAAL
-863 EAVRECPCDDG
+863 EAVRECPCEDG

-887 NDPLSK
+887 NEPLSK

>member
-156 TCDGDTPREAKEWA
+156 TCDGDTPRGAKEWA

-238 PRVIMLSATVRD
+238 PRVTMLSATVRD

-498 GPGLADIVRALARD
+498 GPGLADIAGALERD

-558 DEASADSHVFPD
+558 DEASADAHVFPD

-636 PADGAGVAGSGS
+636 PADG
-648 SAGVAG
+648 AGVAG

>member
-1 MPTTDGAPASRPSPE
+1 MPTADGAPAPRPGPE

-31 FVGLVELP
+31 LVGLVELP
-39 GRPERASDWPD
+39 GRPERASDWPE

-103 LSDLAAA
+103 LSDLAGA
-110 GSTSRISAV
+110 GPTTRISAV

-134 AADQSASLEALM
+134 AADQCASLEALM

-250 PALVGAAMTGRTATA
+250 PALVGAAMTGRPATA

-278 ALWQGGLVDDGP
+278 ALWQGGLVDDGS
-290 GADPPCSP
+290 GAEPSSSGALASPAPFSSP
-298 GPLADGDHVLGAPV
+298 GDPASQGVLADGDRVLGAPV
-312 TRRSAGAEAAGL
+312 VRRSAGAEAAGL

-469 DPSNP
+469 DPANP

-490 TEADSAYF
+490 TEADSTYF
-498 GPGLADIVRALARD
+498 GPGLADVVGALERD

-531 PGDLADLRGGGG
+531 PSDLTDLRGGGG

-558 DEASADSHVFPD
+558 DEASADAHVFPD
-570 AIYIHQGRTYHV
+570 AVYVHQGRTYHV
-582 LSLSSVTGPVGP
+582 LSLSSVTGAAGPV
-594 GGWGRAP
+594 GWGRAP
-601 TGALPVDWGQAP
+601 V
-613 AGALPGGADEWS
+613 
-625 AQGIRGVPAEG
+625 
-636 PADGAGVAGSGS
+636 
-648 SAGVAG
+648 
-654 SADGAGPAGGGN
+654 
-666 SARGLGLPGAAA
+666 

-684 APVRP
+684 APLRP
-689 GEQRVAVVEEVRTP
+689 GDQRVAVVEEVRTP

-708 STHTSVVIR
+708 STHTSVAIR
-717 GVETSWTSP
+717 GVEASWTSP

-754 EFIRNIELT
+754 EFIRNTELA

-785 LGISAADLP
+785 LGIGAADLP

-858 IRATL
+858 IGATL
-863 EAVRECPCDDG
+863 EAVRECPCEDG

-887 NDPLSK
+887 NEPLSK

>member
-1 MPTTDGAPASRPSPE
+1 MPTADGAPAPRPGPE

-31 FVGLVELP
+31 LVGLVELP
-39 GRPERASDWPD
+39 GRPERASDWPE

-103 LSDLAAA
+103 LSDLAGA
-110 GSTSRISAV
+110 GSTTRISAV

-134 AADQSASLEALM
+134 AADQCASLEALM

-250 PALVGAAMTGRTATA
+250 PALVGAAMTGRPATA

-278 ALWQGGLVDDGP
+278 ALWQGGLVDDGSGAEP
-290 GADPPCSP
+290 SSSGALASPAPFSSPADPASQ
-298 GPLADGDHVLGAPV
+298 GALADGDRVLGAPV
-312 TRRSAGAEAAGL
+312 VRRSAGAEAAGL

-469 DPSNP
+469 DPANP

-498 GPGLADIVRALARD
+498 GPGLADVVGALERD

-531 PGDLADLRGGGG
+531 PSDLTDLRGGGG

-558 DEASADSHVFPD
+558 DEASADAHVFPD
-570 AIYIHQGRTYHV
+570 AVYVHQGRTYHV
-582 LSLSSVTGPVGP
+582 LSLSSVTGAAGPV
-594 GGWGRAP
+594 GWGRAP
-601 TGALPVDWGQAP
+601 V
-613 AGALPGGADEWS
+613 
-625 AQGIRGVPAEG
+625 
-636 PADGAGVAGSGS
+636 
-648 SAGVAG
+648 
-654 SADGAGPAGGGN
+654 
-666 SARGLGLPGAAA
+666 

-689 GEQRVAVVEEVRTP
+689 GDQRVAVVEEVRTP

-708 STHTSVVIR
+708 STHTSVAIR
-717 GVETSWTSP
+717 GVEASWTSP

-754 EFIRNIELT
+754 EFIRNTELA

-785 LGISAADLP
+785 LGIGAADLP

-858 IRATL
+858 IGAAL
-863 EAVRECPCDDG
+863 EAVRECPCEDG

-887 NDPLSK
+887 NEPLSK

>member
-1 MPTTDGAPASRPSPE
+1 MPTADGAPAPRPGPE

-31 FVGLVELP
+31 LVGLVELP
-39 GRPERASDWPD
+39 GRPERASDWPE

-103 LSDLAAA
+103 LSDLAGA
-110 GSTSRISAV
+110 GSTTRISAV

-134 AADQSASLEALM
+134 AADQCASLEALM

-250 PALVGAAMTGRTATA
+250 PALVGAAMTGRPATA

-278 ALWQGGLVDDGP
+278 ALWQGGLVDDGS
-290 GADPPCSP
+290 GAEPSSSGALASPAPFSSP
-298 GPLADGDHVLGAPV
+298 GDPASQGVLADGDRVLGAPV
-312 TRRSAGAEAAGL
+312 VRRSAGAEAAGL

-469 DPSNP
+469 DPANP

-490 TEADSAYF
+490 TEADSTYF
-498 GPGLADIVRALARD
+498 GPGLADVVGALERD

-531 PGDLADLRGGGG
+531 PSDLTDLHGGGG

-558 DEASADSHVFPD
+558 DEASADAHVFPD
-570 AIYIHQGRTYHV
+570 AVYVHQGRTYHV
-582 LSLSSVTGPVGP
+582 LSLSSVTGAAGPV
-594 GGWGRAP
+594 GWGRAP
-601 TGALPVDWGQAP
+601 V
-613 AGALPGGADEWS
+613 
-625 AQGIRGVPAEG
+625 
-636 PADGAGVAGSGS
+636 
-648 SAGVAG
+648 
-654 SADGAGPAGGGN
+654 
-666 SARGLGLPGAAA
+666 

-684 APVRP
+684 APLRP
-689 GEQRVAVVEEVRTP
+689 GDQRVAVVEEVRTP

-708 STHTSVVIR
+708 STHTSVAIR
-717 GVETSWTSP
+717 GVEASWTSP

-754 EFIRNIELT
+754 EFIRNTELA

-785 LGISAADLP
+785 LGIGAADLP

-858 IRATL
+858 IGAAL
-863 EAVRECPCDDG
+863 EAVRECPCEDG

-887 NDPLSK
+887 NEPLSK

>member
-1 MPTTDGAPASRPSPE
+1 MPTADGAPAPRPGPE

-31 FVGLVELP
+31 LVGLVELP
-39 GRPERASDWPD
+39 GRPERASDWPE

-103 LSDLAAA
+103 LSDLAGA
-110 GSTSRISAV
+110 GSTTRISAV

-134 AADQSASLEALM
+134 AADQCASLEALM

-156 TCDGDTPREAKEWA
+156 TCDGDTPRETKEWA

-250 PALVGAAMTGRTATA
+250 PALVGAAMTGRPATA

-278 ALWQGGLVDDGP
+278 ALWQGGLVDDGS
-290 GADPPCSP
+290 GAEPSSSGALASPAPFSSP
-298 GPLADGDHVLGAPV
+298 GDPASRGALADGDRVLGAPV
-312 TRRSAGAEAAGL
+312 VRRSAGAEAAGL

-469 DPSNP
+469 DPANP

-498 GPGLADIVRALARD
+498 GPGLADVVGALERD

-531 PGDLADLRGGGG
+531 PGDLTDLRGGGG

-558 DEASADSHVFPD
+558 DEGSADAHVFPD
-570 AIYIHQGRTYHV
+570 AVYVHQGRTYHV
-582 LSLSSVTGPVGP
+582 LSLSSVTGAAGPV
-594 GGWGRAP
+594 GWGRAP
-601 TGALPVDWGQAP
+601 V
-613 AGALPGGADEWS
+613 
-625 AQGIRGVPAEG
+625 
-636 PADGAGVAGSGS
+636 
-648 SAGVAG
+648 
-654 SADGAGPAGGGN
+654 
-666 SARGLGLPGAAA
+666 

-689 GEQRVAVVEEVRTP
+689 GDQRVAVVEEVRTP

-708 STHTSVVIR
+708 STHTSVAIR
-717 GVETSWTSP
+717 GVEASWTSP

-754 EFIRNIELT
+754 EFIRNTELA

-785 LGISAADLP
+785 LGIGAADLP

-818 LGGLSTQSHD
+818 LGGLSTQAHD

-858 IRATL
+858 IGAAL
-863 EAVRECPCDDG
+863 EAVRECPCEDG

-887 NDPLSK
+887 NEPLSK

>member
-1 MPTTDGAPASRPSPE
+1 MPTADGAPAPRPGPE

-31 FVGLVELP
+31 LVGLVELP
-39 GRPERASDWPD
+39 GRPERASDWPE

-103 LSDLAAA
+103 LSDLAGA
-110 GSTSRISAV
+110 GSTTRISAV

-223 VVRRLLRACHRLGAD
+223 VVRRLLRACQRLGAD

-250 PALVGAAMTGRTATA
+250 PALVGAAMTGRPATA

-278 ALWQGGLVDDGP
+278 ALWQGGLVDDGS
-290 GADPPCSP
+290 GAEPSSS
-298 GPLADGDHVLGAPV
+298 GALASRGALADGDRVLGAPV
-312 TRRSAGAEAAGL
+312 VRRSAGAEAAGL

-469 DPSNP
+469 DPANP

-498 GPGLADIVRALARD
+498 GPGLADVVGALERD

-531 PGDLADLRGGGG
+531 PSDLTDLRGGGG

-558 DEASADSHVFPD
+558 DEGSADAHVFPD
-570 AIYIHQGRTYHV
+570 AVYVHQGRTYHV
-582 LSLSSVTGPVGP
+582 LSLSSVTGAAGPV
-594 GGWGRAP
+594 GWGRAP
-601 TGALPVDWGQAP
+601 V
-613 AGALPGGADEWS
+613 
-625 AQGIRGVPAEG
+625 
-636 PADGAGVAGSGS
+636 
-648 SAGVAG
+648 
-654 SADGAGPAGGGN
+654 
-666 SARGLGLPGAAA
+666 

-689 GEQRVAVVEEVRTP
+689 GDQRVAVVEEVRTP

-708 STHTSVVIR
+708 STHTSVAIR
-717 GVETSWTSP
+717 GVEASWTSP

-754 EFIRNIELT
+754 EFIRNTELA

-785 LGISAADLP
+785 LGIGAADLP

-858 IRATL
+858 IGAAL
-863 EAVRECPCDDG
+863 EAVRECPCEDG

-887 NDPLSK
+887 NEPLSK

>member
-1 MPTTDGAPASRPSPE
+1 MPTADGAPAPRPGPE
-16 ALVRLLRALSAGDDR
+16 ALVRLLRAMSAGDDR
-31 FVGLVELP
+31 LVGLVELP
-39 GRPERASDWPD
+39 GRPERASDWPE

-103 LSDLAAA
+103 LSDLAGA
-110 GSTSRISAV
+110 GPTTRISAV

-134 AADQSASLEALM
+134 AADQCASLEALM

-250 PALVGAAMTGRTATA
+250 PALVGAAMTGRPATA

-278 ALWQGGLVDDGP
+278 ALWQGGLVDDGS
-290 GADPPCSP
+290 GAEPSSSGALASPAPFSSP
-298 GPLADGDHVLGAPV
+298 GDPASQGVLADGDRVLGAPV
-312 TRRSAGAEAAGL
+312 VRRSAGAEAAGL
-324 TARLVE
+324 TARRVE

-498 GPGLADIVRALARD
+498 GPGLADVVGALERD

-531 PGDLADLRGGGG
+531 PSDLTDLRGGGG

-558 DEASADSHVFPD
+558 DEGSADAHVFPD
-570 AIYIHQGRTYHV
+570 AVYVHQGRTYHV
-582 LSLSSVTGPVGP
+582 LSLSSVTGAAGPV
-594 GGWGRAP
+594 GWGRAP
-601 TGALPVDWGQAP
+601 V
-613 AGALPGGADEWS
+613 
-625 AQGIRGVPAEG
+625 
-636 PADGAGVAGSGS
+636 
-648 SAGVAG
+648 
-654 SADGAGPAGGGN
+654 
-666 SARGLGLPGAAA
+666 

-689 GEQRVAVVEEVRTP
+689 GDQRVAVVEEVRTP

-708 STHTSVVIR
+708 STHTSVAIR
-717 GVETSWTSP
+717 GVEASWTSP

-754 EFIRNIELT
+754 EFIRNTELA

-785 LGISAADLP
+785 LGIGAADLP

-846 HTRSGYARAAQW
+846 HTRNGYARAAQW
-858 IRATL
+858 IGAAL
-863 EAVRECPCDDG
+863 EAVRECPCEDG

-887 NDPLSK
+887 NEPLSK

>member
-1 MPTTDGAPASRPSPE
+1 MPTADGAPAPRPGPE

-31 FVGLVELP
+31 LVGLVELP
-39 GRPERASDWPD
+39 GRPERASDWPE

-103 LSDLAAA
+103 LSDLAGA
-110 GSTSRISAV
+110 GSTTRISAV

-134 AADQSASLEALM
+134 AADQCASLEALM

-250 PALVGAAMTGRTATA
+250 PALVGAAMTGRPATA

-278 ALWQGGLVDDGP
+278 ALWQGGLVDDGSGAEP
-290 GADPPCSP
+290 SSSGALASPAPFSSPADPASQ
-298 GPLADGDHVLGAPV
+298 GALADGDRVLGAPV
-312 TRRSAGAEAAGL
+312 VRRSAGAEAAGL

-498 GPGLADIVRALARD
+498 GPGLADVVGALERD

-531 PGDLADLRGGGG
+531 PSDLTDLRGGGG

-558 DEASADSHVFPD
+558 DEASADAHVFPD
-570 AIYIHQGRTYHV
+570 AVYVHQGRTYHV
-582 LSLSSVTGPVGP
+582 LSLSSVTGAAGPV
-594 GGWGRAP
+594 GWGRAP
-601 TGALPVDWGQAP
+601 V
-613 AGALPGGADEWS
+613 
-625 AQGIRGVPAEG
+625 
-636 PADGAGVAGSGS
+636 
-648 SAGVAG
+648 
-654 SADGAGPAGGGN
+654 
-666 SARGLGLPGAAA
+666 

-689 GEQRVAVVEEVRTP
+689 GDQRVAVVEEVRTP

-708 STHTSVVIR
+708 STHTSVAIR
-717 GVETSWTSP
+717 GVEASWTSP

-754 EFIRNIELT
+754 EFIRNTELA

-785 LGISAADLP
+785 LGIGAADLP

-858 IRATL
+858 IGAAL
-863 EAVRECPCDDG
+863 EAVRECPCEDG

-887 NDPLSK
+887 NEPLSK

>member
-1 MPTTDGAPASRPSPE
+1 MPTADGAPAPRPGPE

-31 FVGLVELP
+31 LVGLVELP
-39 GRPERASDWPD
+39 GRPERASDWPE

-103 LSDLAAA
+103 LSDLAGA
-110 GSTSRISAV
+110 GPTTRISAV

-134 AADQSASLEALM
+134 AADQCASLEALM

-250 PALVGAAMTGRTATA
+250 PALVGAAMTGRPATA

-278 ALWQGGLVDDGP
+278 ALWQGGLVDDGS
-290 GADPPCSP
+290 GAEPSSSGALASPAPFSSP
-298 GPLADGDHVLGAPV
+298 GDPASQGVLADGDRVLGAPV
-312 TRRSAGAEAAGL
+312 VRRSAGAEAAGL

-469 DPSNP
+469 DPANP

-498 GPGLADIVRALARD
+498 GPGLADVVGALERD

-531 PGDLADLRGGGG
+531 PSDLTDLRGGGG

-558 DEASADSHVFPD
+558 DEASADAHVFPD
-570 AIYIHQGRTYHV
+570 AVYVHQGRTYHV
-582 LSLSSVTGPVGP
+582 LSLSSVTGAAGPV
-594 GGWGRAP
+594 GWGRAP
-601 TGALPVDWGQAP
+601 V
-613 AGALPGGADEWS
+613 
-625 AQGIRGVPAEG
+625 
-636 PADGAGVAGSGS
+636 
-648 SAGVAG
+648 
-654 SADGAGPAGGGN
+654 
-666 SARGLGLPGAAA
+666 

-684 APVRP
+684 APLRP
-689 GEQRVAVVEEVRTP
+689 GDQRVAVVEEVRTP

-708 STHTSVVIR
+708 STHTSVAIR
-717 GVETSWTSP
+717 GVEASWTSP

-754 EFIRNIELT
+754 EFIRNTELA

-785 LGISAADLP
+785 LGIGAADLP

-828 DTGRPTVFVHD
+828 DTSRPTVFVHD

-858 IRATL
+858 IGAAL
-863 EAVRECPCDDG
+863 EAVRECPCEDG

-887 NDPLSK
+887 NEPLSK

>member
-1 MPTTDGAPASRPSPE
+1 MPTADGAPAPRPGPE

-31 FVGLVELP
+31 LVGLVELP
-39 GRPERASDWPD
+39 GRPERASDWPE

-103 LSDLAAA
+103 LSDLAGA
-110 GSTSRISAV
+110 GSTTRISAV

-134 AADQSASLEALM
+134 AADQCASLEALM

-250 PALVGAAMTGRTATA
+250 PALVGAAMTGRPATA

-278 ALWQGGLVDDGP
+278 ALWQGGLVDDGSGAETSSSGALASP
-290 GADPPCSP
+290 APFSSPADPASQ
-298 GPLADGDHVLGAPV
+298 GVLADGDRVLGAPV
-312 TRRSAGAEAAGL
+312 VRRSAGAEAAGL

-498 GPGLADIVRALARD
+498 GPGLADVVGALERD

-531 PGDLADLRGGGG
+531 PSDLTDLRGGGG

-558 DEASADSHVFPD
+558 DEASADAHVFPD
-570 AIYIHQGRTYHV
+570 AVYVHQGRTYHV
-582 LSLSSVTGPVGP
+582 LSLSSVTGAAGPV
-594 GGWGRAP
+594 GWGRAP
-601 TGALPVDWGQAP
+601 V
-613 AGALPGGADEWS
+613 
-625 AQGIRGVPAEG
+625 
-636 PADGAGVAGSGS
+636 
-648 SAGVAG
+648 
-654 SADGAGPAGGGN
+654 
-666 SARGLGLPGAAA
+666 

-689 GEQRVAVVEEVRTP
+689 GDQRVAVVEEVRTP

-708 STHTSVVIR
+708 STHTSVAIR
-717 GVETSWTSP
+717 GVEASWTSP

-754 EFIRNIELT
+754 EFIRNTELA

-785 LGISAADLP
+785 LGIGADDLP

-858 IRATL
+858 IGAAL
-863 EAVRECPCDDG
+863 EAVRECPCEDG

-887 NDPLSK
+887 NEPLSK